1 MVADSPTGTFRSLA
15 DQVRTWPESRLAQLL
30 RLRPD
35 LATPAPQDSGQ
46 LAARAAT
53 RASVLRALDRLT
65 QAELCLLHALVVA
78 GQTPRSEVDA
88 LVTATPG
95 WVAAATTRLEDHALV
110 WESST
115 GLRALTV
122 VAELL
127 GRVPEPGAGPVDVPP
142 ELVTTAHDPAQATR
156 AAAGAAFDA
165 VRRVELLLDHWGS
178 APASVLRTGGLG
190 VRDLRALA
198 LLLHVDER
206 TAAFVVELAATAGL
220 LAVGAPGELP
230 ESWLPTDGYDAWAR
244 KSAAER
250 WTDLT
255 RAWLASP
262 RTSGAVGSRDAAGK
276 TLNAL
281 SPGLV
286 DPHLVDTRWIA
297 LSQVAALPA
306 GEGLASGTGVPSLV
320 ARVRWLRPRRP
331 AAQGPLVA
339 WSIEEAAMLG
349 LTGLGALTPHARAL
363 LDGDAKASAA
373 ALEPLLPAPLDH
385 ILVQGDLTAIA
396 PGPLESHL
404 ATRLHQVA
412 DVESRGGATVY
423 RFSSSSVRRA
433 LDAGW
438 TAQEIHAFLDDVS
451 RTPVPQP
458 LSYLVDDTAR
468 TFGTLRVGYAEAFL
482 RTDDEAALE
491 ALLRDRRASSLGLRR
506 LAPTVVVST
515 TPIDVLLPRLRDLGL
530 APVLEAEDGTVRV
543 ARPDVHRARSP
554 RPRSGGR
561 EAARES
567 AQLAAAVAA
576 IRAGD
581 RATAAR
587 PAGETP
593 TTTTPAA
600 ALTALREA
608 VEAKAS
614 VWIGYVDN
622 HGTSTERIVDP
633 VRVEGGQLTAY
644 DHRSEDLRGFAVH
657 RITAVRSVDPASPAG
672 P

>member
-1 MVADSPTGTFRSLA
+1 MVGDSPTGIFRSLA
-15 DQVRTWPESRLAQLL
+15 DQVRAWPEPRLAQLL

-65 QAELCLLHALVVA
+65 QAELCLLHALVAA
-78 GQTPRSEVDA
+78 GQTPRPEVEG
-88 LVTATPG
+88 LLTATPG
-95 WVAAATTRLEDHALV
+95 WTAEAAVRLEDHALV
-110 WESST
+110 WESAA

-122 VAELL
+122 VSELL
-127 GRVPEPGAGPVDVPP
+127 GRVPDPGDGPVDVPP
-142 ELVTTAHDPAQATR
+142 ELVTTTHDPAQASR

-178 APASVLRTGGLG
+178 APSAVLRTGGLG
-190 VRDLRALA
+190 VRDLRGVAA
-198 LLLHVDER
+198 LLHVDDR

-220 LAVGAPGELP
+220 LAVGAPGDLP
-230 ESWLPTDGYDAWAR
+230 ESWLPTDAYDAWTR
-244 KSAAER
+244 KPAAER
-250 WTDLT
+250 WADLA

-262 RTSGAVGSRDAAGK
+262 RTSGNVGSRDAAGK
-276 TLNAL
+276 SLNAL

-286 DPHLVDTRWIA
+286 DPHLVDTRWVA
-297 LSQVAALPA
+297 LLQVAALPE
-306 GEGLASGTGVPSLV
+306 GQGLASGTGVPSLV

-331 AAQGPLVA
+331 ASQGPLVA
-339 WSIEEAAMLG
+339 WSVEEAAMLG
-349 LTGLGALTPHARAL
+349 VTGLGAVSAHGRAL
-363 LDGDAKASAA
+363 LDGDATAA
-373 ALEPLLPAPLDH
+373 AGALEPLLPAPLDH

-404 ATRLHQVA
+404 AARLHQLA

-423 RFSSSSVRRA
+423 RFSASSLRRA

-438 TAQEIHAFLDDVS
+438 TAQELHAFLDDIS

-458 LSYLVDDTAR
+458 LTYLVDDTAR

-491 ALLRDRRASSLGLRR
+491 ALMRDRRVASLGLRR

-567 AQLAAAVAA
+567 AQVAAAVAA

-581 RATAAR
+581 RASAAR
-587 PAGETP
+587 PATEV
-593 TTTTPAA
+593 TTTPAA

-608 VEAKAS
+608 VEMKAS

-622 HGTSTERIVDP
+622 HGSSSERIVDP

-657 RITAVRSVDPASPAG
+657 RITAVRAVDPAAPTG
-672 P
+672 L